1 MENIR
6 KVECPDCGSNVS
18 LQCSL
23 EIGNTTV
30 CPGCDALL
38 KIVELDPVHV
48 EVESVDS
55 YDEEEVL

>member
-1 MENIR
+1 MDNNK
-6 KVECPDCGSNVS
+6 KVECPDCGSHVS
-18 LQCSL
+18 LQGPL

-38 KIVELDPVHV
+38 KIIELDPVHV
-48 EVESVDS
+48 EAESVES